1 MVLKRK
7 SEGIAAL
14 KAKLDNPSIQEIT
27 MLDWYA
33 MAATIGLI
41 YADDE
46 PTTAAE
52 KIFDLAE
59 ALLVEREKRL

>member
-1 MVLKRK
+1 MAKRK
-7 SEGIAAL
+7 SEGLAAL
-14 KAKLDNPSIQEIT
+14 APKPENPSIQEIT

-41 YADDE
+41 YADDD
-46 PTTAAE
+46 PAAAAE

-59 ALLVEREKRL
+59 ALLSEREKRL

>member
-1 MVLKRK
+1 MVTRK
-7 SEGIAAL
+7 KVEGIAQAL
-14 KAKLDNPSIQEIT
+14 VMEQPSIQEIT

-41 YADDE
+41 YADDN
-46 PTTAAE
+46 PTAAAE

-59 ALLVEREKRL
+59 ALMAERKKRL